1 MNLLMIL
8 LPDHV
13 LGFIVVPD
21 GKHPSNERR
30 ATGRGLASRSS
41 APSAHAER
49 KCAVRLRSC
58 AWAAVLAVPPFVVG
72 LVTASP
78 TAADCTS
85 SGGVTLC
92 SQGDVRGSDTGDG
105 PSGAGP
111 YMPYP
116 CEY

>member
-1 MNLLMIL
+1 
-8 LPDHV
+8 
-13 LGFIVVPD
+13 
-21 GKHPSNERR
+21 
-30 ATGRGLASRSS
+30 
-41 APSAHAER
+41 
-49 KCAVRLRSC
+49 VRLRSC

-116 CEY
+116 CEYDYLCDDDYGWGIAVDLDPGLRPPIGGRPDRPSNPGGRGGGGRRGGGRR